1 MNSPTHGAVFMHV
14 LAGTLR
20 ARMARLSTHDP
31 MRGRCPNTR
40 RRVLHLPKSGVVVRA
55 HASARRCPPA
65 RVLALFER
73 D

>member
-1 MNSPTHGAVFMHV
+1 MNSPAHGAVFMHV
-14 LAGTLR
+14 LVGT
-20 ARMARLSTHDP
+20 
-31 MRGRCPNTR
+31 
-40 RRVLHLPKSGVVVRA
+40 